1 MKYVLWAIALAC
13 AGPASAQERIWRC
26 GNEFIN
32 DPHIARHR
40 GCRDTGLVKTSA
52 KPDAALTVPVDD
64 DGHFRVRG
72 TVNGQPAVFL
82 VDTGATFVGVSDD
95 LARRANLQ
103 GGAPIQFHTAN
114 GVQSSRVVEGVKVM
128 AGSLA
133 VPNGVKVAVGTIGL
147 GNEVLLGQ
155 SFLSHFEITMNGKQ
169 MVIRNR
175 TE

>member
-1 MKYVLWAIALAC
+1 MKYLLWAIALAC
-13 AGPASAQERIWRC
+13 AGSASAQERIWRC

-32 DPHIARHR
+32 DPHIARQK
-40 GCRDTGLVKTSA
+40 GCKDTGLGKPALKT
-52 KPDAALTVPVDD
+52 AAVTVPVDD
-64 DGHFRVRG
+64 DGHFRMRG

-82 VDTGATFVGVSDD
+82 VDTGATFVGISDD
-95 LARRANLQ
+95 LARRANLH
-103 GGAPIQFHTAN
+103 GGAPVQFHTAN
-114 GVQSSRVVEGVKVM
+114 GVRASRVVEGVNVT

-147 GNEVLLGQ
+147 GNDVLLGQ

>member
-1 MKYVLWAIALAC
+1 MKYLLLAAALLC
-13 AGPASAQERIWRC
+13 AQFASADERIWRC

-32 DPHIARHR
+32 DPHVARHR
-40 GCRDTGLVKTSA
+40 GCKDTGLGKPSA
-52 KPDAALTVPVDD
+52 KPSVVTVPVDD

-72 TVNGQPAVFL
+72 TVNGQPAVFI
-82 VDTGATFVGVSDD
+82 VDTGATFVGISDE

-103 GGAPIQFHTAN
+103 GGAPVQFHTAN
-114 GVQSSRVVEGVKVM
+114 GVQSSRVLDGVNVM

-133 VPNGVKVAVGTIGL
+133 VPRGVKVAVGTIGL
-147 GNEVLLGQ
+147 GNDVLLGQ
-155 SFLSHFEITMNGKQ
+155 SFLSHFDITMSGKQ